1 MTPNAAHHPV
11 REPVARRASFRR
23 AREESGLSEQQL
35 ETLEQKRR
43 QLDDSIHRYIAA
55 KEREYKQLEND
66 LKSQQRAQAS
76 EDVSNRGARAQGV
89 ADREG
94 PAEATNNATNHVS
107 ATPSSTRHP
116 QVQPTDRT
124 TNMPPSAQSLVPP
137 DGRTPRPHREED
149 FVGVFT
155 PPFLSALASKA
166 IAISGSSERTSS
178 DPSVPAQSPNR
189 EMHPPASPITRAL
202 SDTIIHAP
210 QASPK
215 RPAHLHLSNR
225 TSSSGSSVDGR
236 LISAMKSPKEQIRVK
251 QKRVSLAVG
260 NDIVAPS
267 DNVPV
272 SLSNSAT
279 PSHSKARATV
289 GGRSV
294 LGASGD
300 TAAVAASSD
309 LPKMVVAS
317 PEQAPSLL
325 ASSLS
330 LSEAQAPQQ
339 SRSPQNA
346 QPNGVKDD
354 MGEFWH
360 LEEPDSHSQE
370 ENLDLDLDLPPSD
383 HEVLNEEP
391 TNNFPAGRYA
401 IPSPSS
407 RQSNLEPLPTTST
420 DLSAKPDPFDTS
432 SPFSLPSS
440 LPPSTPLSAAAP
452 LSPGFRRPGVVQ
464 DPLYT
469 GKNYPGAAKEA
480 EERGVYGSSYIGY
493 GSSKGAGGSFGGRS
507 LGESYMERFMQDRR
521 MGERVGARS

>member
-23 AREESGLSEQQL
+23 AREESGLSDQQL

-66 LKSQQRAQAS
+66 LKTQQRAQAS
-76 EDVSNRGARAQGV
+76 EDVSNRGARAQSAV
-89 ADREG
+89 DREG
-94 PAEATNNATNHVS
+94 HAEGVSNATSHVS
-107 ATPSSTRHP
+107 ATPSTTRHP
-116 QVQPTDRT
+116 QSQPTDRA
-124 TNMPPSAQSLVPP
+124 TNTPPSAHSLVPP
-137 DGRTPRPHREED
+137 DGSTPRPHREED

-155 PPFLSALASKA
+155 PPFLSALASKTTVLSA
-166 IAISGSSERTSS
+166 SLERTTS
-178 DPSVPAQSPNR
+178 DPSVPTQSPNK
-189 EMHPPASPITRAL
+189 ETHPPASPITRAL

-272 SLSNSAT
+272 PLSNSAT
-279 PSHSKARATV
+279 PSHSRARATV

-294 LGASGD
+294 LTGNGGA
-300 TAAVAASSD
+300 AAVTASSD
-309 LPKMVVAS
+309 LQKMVVAS
-317 PEQAPSLL
+317 PDAAPSLL
-325 ASSLS
+325 ASSS
-330 LSEAQAPQQ
+330 IADPAPTDQQASAP
-339 SRSPQNA
+339 RPA

-354 MGEFWH
+354 IGEFWH
-360 LEEPDSHSQE
+360 LEEPDAHLHE
-370 ENLDLDLDLPPSD
+370 EDLDLDLDLSPSD
-383 HEVLNEEP
+383 HEVLDEEP
-391 TNNFPAGRYA
+391 PNDFPAGRYA

-407 RQSNLEPLPTTST
+407 RQSNLEPAPTTST
-420 DLSAKPDPFDTS
+420 DLSAEPDPFDTS

-440 LPPSTPLSAAAP
+440 LPPSTPLSASAP
-452 LSPGFRRPGVVQ
+452 LSPGFRRPGAVQ

-493 GSSKGAGGSFGGRS
+493 GSSKGAGGSFGGGS

-521 MGERVGARS
+521 TGERVGARS